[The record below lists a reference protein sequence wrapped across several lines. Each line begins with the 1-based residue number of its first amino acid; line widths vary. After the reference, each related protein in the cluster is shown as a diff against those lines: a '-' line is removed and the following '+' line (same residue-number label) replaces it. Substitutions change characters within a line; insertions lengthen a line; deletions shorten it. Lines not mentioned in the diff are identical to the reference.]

1 MRGPDLVPVLW
12 QLLIAALGGLAV
24 GFERE
29 WSARR
34 DGGHAR
40 FGGVRTFLLLGLTGG
55 LAAVVA
61 RELELWLGVAI
72 LAGGLALV
80 AIAYHATAAD
90 GRIDATT
97 EVAAVVVL
105 AAGLLA
111 GAGWLG
117 AAGAVYAVT
126 ALVLVEK
133 GRLHGWVERIR
144 SEELEAT
151 FRFAVLALVLLPVL
165 PSGPF
170 GPGYGFRPREIW
182 ALVLLFSALSF
193 AGYLALRVA
202 GAEKGY
208 GLAGL
213 LGGVVSSTAVT
224 LNFARESRRAPGQ
237 GRALAL
243 GVLAACT
250 VLPVRLVLL
259 SALLNREVGLAA
271 GRLLWPSFAAGVL
284 GLALWV
290 TRRRFPWGYVAGLLP
305 AGASVLATWA
315 YFGVVVPQSF
325 HGKQGEF
332 AELQAGSYTASQGS
346 WLVREL
352 GAAGA
357 VALLLAAAAGAWLLL
372 RQRRAPGPLLA
383 ALCAWVLAMELFY
396 RLVKVPFAPWYHVT
410 TVSALLA
417 LAAWACLGA
426 ARHLARPVASPV
438 ARRALAG
445 VLCGALMLPIAAPS
459 LSFLAAGWRRP
470 PDPRWEVYRRVG
482 RLLAERTEPG
492 RVALVEIGV
501 VSYFAPEHPVLDLIG
516 LVSPEAAALGAETAL
531 AAGDA
536 RYLVDASLFHRR
548 FPFLA
553 ELGPPRW
560 RLLAELTDPASGRGL
575 IRVLERDPAP
585 DAPPR

>member
-34 DGGHAR
+34 DGDLAR
-40 FGGVRTFLLLGLTGG
+40 FAGVRTFLLLGLLGA

-61 RELELWLGVAI
+61 REVQLGLGVAL
-72 LAGGLALV
+72 LAGGAALV
-80 AIAYHATAAD
+80 AVAYHVTASA

-105 AAGLLA
+105 AAGALA

-117 AAGAVYAVT
+117 AAGAVFAVT

-165 PSGPF
+165 PTGPF
-170 GPGYGFRPREIW
+170 GPGYGLRPREIW

-224 LNFARESRRAPGQ
+224 LNFARESRRAPAQGQ
-237 GRALAL
+237 ALAL

-250 VLPVRLVLL
+250 VLPVRVVLL

-271 GRLLWPSFAAGVL
+271 GRFLWPGFAAGAL
-284 GLALWV
+284 GLAFLL
-290 TRRRFPWGYVAGLLP
+290 RRRRPAAEPAVAAPGNPL
-305 AGASVLATWA
+305 
-315 YFGVVVPQSF
+315 
-325 HGKQGEF
+325 
-332 AELQAGSYTASQGS
+332 
-346 WLVREL
+346 RL
-352 GAAGA
+352 GAAVQLALAFQVVLYGIEWAEARFGA
-357 VALLLAAAAGAWLLL
+357 SGVYATATLTGLTDLDALTYSMSRLAGGIPIETAARALAVGVIANSLLKLALAMTVGRGAFRLATGVGLAGIAAVTAAALLLL
-372 RQRRAPGPLLA
+372 
-383 ALCAWVLAMELFY
+383 
-396 RLVKVPFAPWYHVT
+396 
-410 TVSALLA
+410 
-417 LAAWACLGA
+417 
-426 ARHLARPVASPV
+426 
-438 ARRALAG
+438 
-445 VLCGALMLPIAAPS
+445 
-459 LSFLAAGWRRP
+459 
-470 PDPRWEVYRRVG
+470 
-482 RLLAERTEPG
+482 
-492 RVALVEIGV
+492 
-501 VSYFAPEHPVLDLIG
+501 
-516 LVSPEAAALGAETAL
+516 
-531 AAGDA
+531 
-536 RYLVDASLFHRR
+536 
-548 FPFLA
+548 
-553 ELGPPRW
+553 
-560 RLLAELTDPASGRGL
+560 
-575 IRVLERDPAP
+575 
-585 DAPPR
+585 